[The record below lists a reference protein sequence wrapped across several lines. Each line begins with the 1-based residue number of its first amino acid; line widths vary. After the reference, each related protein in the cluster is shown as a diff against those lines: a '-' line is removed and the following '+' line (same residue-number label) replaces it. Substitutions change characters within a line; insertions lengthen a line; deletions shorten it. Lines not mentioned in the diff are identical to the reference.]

1 MSAGPLRVWAKP
13 NGLGYPRIGS
23 TFSRK
28 QFPRAVDRNR
38 LKRLL
43 RESIRHN
50 APLLKGLDLVVNGH
64 KPLGSLDNGE
74 VRRLFERLWREL
86 AAKSPAR

>member
-1 MSAGPLRVWAKP
+1 LRVWVKA

-23 TFSRK
+23 TFSRRY
-28 QFPRAVDRNR
+28 FPRAVDRNR

-50 APLLKGLDLVVNGH
+50 AQLLKGLDLIVSGYES
-64 KPLGSLDNGE
+64 LSSLDNGE
-74 VRRLFERLWREL
+74 VRQLFERLWSDL
-86 AAKSPAR
+86 AARTFAH